1 MTVGRC
7 GWLQGGK
14 ALQARRWTKRGVL
27 EYTHTQREREEGQG
41 ADNRIRKNTKSEI
54 SQWAWEDRDT
64 DRRLGV
70 LSVWPQTVEQS
81 NVLPPLSLLK
91 LDLKC
96 TFPPWK
102 LSLTDLLMVS
112 FGNCI
117 CSAPTNTYFTYLL
130 LFSSSFLSLLPFVQH
145 QHKLR
150 QKFIDFTFMI
160 FTHKSFI
167 QQKVI
172 LLWC

>member
-1 MTVGRC
+1 MTGVAGFRA
-7 GWLQGGK
+7 GK
-14 ALQARRWTKRGVL
+14 LSRPGAVQRE
-27 EYTHTQREREEGQG
+27 EYWNTHTHTEREEGQG
-41 ADNRIRKNTKSEI
+41 ADNQIRKNTKSEI
-54 SQWAWEDRDT
+54 SQWGWEDRDT